1 MPLEEDAP
9 SGPPPGSH
17 HRTTSSLGDFTLLE
31 IDRGDDHQVQIKEQD
46 PTEKAIIPQESLVIV
61 TETESLKP
69 GSDSVEHT
77 LVQNLGDLDFDDDD
91 GQFNVKDWD
100 GKLCYSDL
108 IHRGM
113 KFVKRDAEKVVMLF
127 ESPSSSSAN
136 SSFHN
141 ASKYKFHD
149 WPPPKSTKSKEML
162 GPCRYGM
169 MNGNKYPVF
178 LRSGAPPAG
187 IMDHWK
193 EAIPDYVPSEFV
205 NKITENDTAYAYLPV
220 EQIKNHVN
228 DPNIHYHL
236 AGKDSIHL
244 MTNKTTRLLEDTRTV
259 RPCVVKTTHSMG
271 SKGIFIINDDK
282 DDEEFQQFLRE
293 SGEPTFV
300 ITDFVDI
307 ARNVA
312 CHFFMHPNGKS
323 VTWFGSNE
331 NHREPDG
338 KFSSDSYLIMEHQ
351 QTLKELQLPFV
362 EEVVKYCHGLGFWGF
377 CGIDVLLDSQGNG
390 FLVDINPRV
399 TGSCPALMT
408 LSKLSIKYGFQ
419 VGLFRRS
426 GKNNYHGPASELL
439 AKVTAYNTENEGKS
453 RIVIH
458 SLVEYSEKGYTKI
471 NIGVYGNNLGE
482 CKQVLNQYAK
492 AVPVKN
498 EALEAGE

>member
-1 MPLEEDAP
+1 MSLQEDAP
-9 SGPPPGSH
+9 ASTPGAH
-17 HRTTSSLGDFTLLE
+17 HRTTSSLSDYTLLE
-31 IDRGDDHQVQIKEQD
+31 IDFSSENKVQIKEEDITDKQV
-46 PTEKAIIPQESLVIV
+46 IPQDSLLIV
-61 TETESLKP
+61 AETEALKP
-69 GSDSVEHT
+69 GSDTVEHK
-77 LVQNLGDLDFDDDD
+77 LVQNLDELDFDDIVTE
-91 GQFNVKDWD
+91 FNVKDWD
-100 GKLCYSDL
+100 GKLFYSDL
-108 IHRGM
+108 ISRGM
-113 KFVKRDAEKVVMLF
+113 KFVKREQEKVVMLF

-141 ASKYKFHD
+141 ASKFKFHD

-169 MNGNKYPVF
+169 MNGGSFPVF
-178 LRSGAPPAG
+178 LRSGAPPVG
-187 IMDHWK
+187 IVDHWK
-193 EAIPDYVPSEFV
+193 DAVPGYVPSEFV
-205 NKITENDTAYAYLPV
+205 SKITENETCYAYLPV

-228 DPNIHYHL
+228 DPHIHYHL

-282 DDEEFQQFLRE
+282 DDEEFQQFLKE

-300 ITDFVDI
+300 VTDFVDI

-331 NHREPDG
+331 NHREADG

-351 QTLKELQLPFV
+351 KTLKELQLPFV

-408 LSKLSIKYGFQ
+408 LHKLSAKYGFQ

-426 GKNNYHGPASELL
+426 GKNTYRGPAAELL
-439 AKVTAYNTENEGKS
+439 AKVKAYNTENEGKS

-458 SLVEYSEKGYTKI
+458 SLVEYADKGYTKI
-471 NIGVYGNNLGE
+471 NIGVYGNSLGE
-482 CKQVLNQYAK
+482 CKEVLNSFAK
-492 AVPVKN
+492 SIPVKN
-498 EALEAGE
+498 EPLEAGE